1 MADLATAADGALT
14 NRMPERQYAT
24 RGPWR
29 SALYRLRSNRMAIFG
44 AIVVLLFI
52 VLAIGGEALAPEDPI
67 YQDLFNMTAAPSS
80 DHWFGTDELGR
91 DLLSRIIVGA
101 RPAMIIATLVTL
113 ISAGL
118 GAIIGLVC
126 AFAGGWVDSVCMR
139 AADLLLAFPPFLL
152 AAFINTTLRPPIGR
166 GMEGLSESTGIG
178 FLGERTVIDV
188 VVVFGSLAVI
198 SWSGYARLIRSQ
210 VLSLREREFIEA
222 ARSIGAPSRTI
233 LMRHVLPNS
242 IAPIIVAVSVNFGNA
257 ILAESALSYLGIG
270 IQPPSPSWGQMINA
284 NLDQWRYFP
293 HLVLIPGGVLTL
305 LILGFNF
312 LGDGVA
318 DALDPRQQAGRSK
331 N

>member
-1 MADLATAADGALT
+1 MADLTTAAERAFAAQL
-14 NRMPERQYAT
+14 PERTYVT

-29 SALYRLRSNRMAIFG
+29 SALHRLLANRMAIFG
-44 AIVVLLFI
+44 GVTVLVFVI
-52 VLAIGGEALAPEDPI
+52 LAIGGKALAPQDPL
-67 YQDLFNMTAAPSS
+67 YQDLFHMTEPPSS
-80 DHWFGTDELGR
+80 AHWFGTDELGR

-101 RPAMIIATLVTL
+101 RSAMIIATLVTL

-118 GAIIGLVC
+118 GAVIGLIS

-139 AADLLLAFPPFLL
+139 VADLLLAFPPFLL
-152 AAFINTTLRPPIGR
+152 AAFINTTLRPPVGR
-166 GMEGLSESTGIG
+166 GMVRLSDATGLE

-210 VLSLREREFIEA
+210 VLSLRKREFIEA
-222 ARSIGAPSRTI
+222 AKSIGAPSRTI
-233 LMRHVLPNS
+233 LVRHVLPNS

-270 IQPPSPSWGQMINA
+270 IQPPTPSWGQMINA
-284 NLDQWRYFP
+284 NLDQWRYYP
-293 HLVLIPGGVLTL
+293 HLVLIPGAVLTL

-318 DALDPRQQAGRSK
+318 DALDPRQQSGKAK
-331 N
+331 H